1 MTKTISYSGLAIL
14 AIVFV
19 LVNMISGNLF
29 KSSRID
35 LTEDKLYTLSEG
47 TLNILDNIEEPIT
60 LHYFFSDQAT
70 KDIPQLRTYATR
82 VRELLLEYAQLS
94 NGKITLNVVDPVAYS
109 EEEDQAAEFGL
120 QGVPTGPGGDTIY
133 FGLAGSNSVG
143 DSELIPFFQPNKE
156 QFLEYDVTKLIYTL
170 LNTNKPVVG
179 LMSRVPMFSSFDIE
193 TQKIRNPWVV
203 TNQLQQLFEVR
214 NIDFTETQFDEDLE
228 LLMLVHPKDLSD
240 ETLYAIDQ
248 YVMNGGNL
256 IVYVDPYAEAD
267 VPVMNPDSPIEAAGV
282 RSSNLNPLFD
292 AWGIDYTPAKVVG
305 DRKYALTVDI
315 GNGQQERHYAVLALD
330 NEVFQSDDVTTS
342 GLDII
347 TIAMAG
353 SVKAKQG
360 ADVTFEPLIYSSNEA
375 VEFDSS
381 KFRFLPKVSSLA
393 ENYNP
398 SGEEYT
404 IAGRFLMQPNSAF
417 PEGPPSDPSEAD
429 EENTTGTPSKHLA
442 KALDTVNVIVVA
454 DVDMLTDRM
463 WVNVQNF
470 LGQEIYDAWAS
481 NGDFA
486 VNAVDNLL
494 GSSDLISVRGRAT
507 ATKPFTRVEALRRE
521 ADDQFRVQEQ
531 SLQNKLR
538 ATEQKIA
545 QLQAQRDDQSSQI
558 LSPEQSAEIQRF
570 QTEKLEVRKELRKVR
585 HELDKNI
592 QSLGAWLKAINIG
605 LMPLILTILALVL
618 YAIRIK
624 KRAQH
629 HV

>member
-1 MTKTISYSGLAIL
+1 
-14 AIVFV
+14 
-19 LVNMISGNLF
+19 
-29 KSSRID
+29 
-35 LTEDKLYTLSEG
+35 
-47 TLNILDNIEEPIT
+47 
-60 LHYFFSDQAT
+60 
-70 KDIPQLRTYATR
+70 
-82 VRELLLEYAQLS
+82 
-94 NGKITLNVVDPVAYS
+94 
-109 EEEDQAAEFGL
+109 
-120 QGVPTGPGGDTIY
+120 
-133 FGLAGSNSVG
+133 
-143 DSELIPFFQPNKE
+143 
-156 QFLEYDVTKLIYTL
+156 
-170 LNTNKPVVG
+170 
-179 LMSRVPMFSSFDIE
+179 
-193 TQKIRNPWVV
+193 
-203 TNQLQQLFEVR
+203 
-214 NIDFTETQFDEDLE
+214 
-228 LLMLVHPKDLSD
+228 
-240 ETLYAIDQ
+240 
-248 YVMNGGNL
+248 
-256 IVYVDPYAEAD
+256 
-267 VPVMNPDSPIEAAGV
+267 
-282 RSSNLNPLFD
+282 
-292 AWGIDYTPAKVVG
+292 
-305 DRKYALTVDI
+305 
-315 GNGQQERHYAVLALD
+315 
-330 NEVFQSDDVTTS
+330 
-342 GLDII
+342 
-347 TIAMAG
+347 MAG

-360 ADVTFEPLIYSSNEA
+360 ADVSFEPLIHSSNEA

-393 ENYNP
+393 ENYSP

-404 IAGRFLMQPNSAF
+404 IAGRFQMQPNSAF
-417 PEGPPSDPSEAD
+417 PEGPPSDPNEAD
-429 EENTTGTPSKHLA
+429 EGSTSTANKHLA
-442 KALDTVNVIVVA
+442 KAVNTVNVIVVA

-521 ADDQFRVQEQ
+521 ADDQFRVKEQ